1 MNATELRFLVY
12 PCRVVVC
19 ESFHTPGSTDP
30 ETHDSREY
38 ARIIPRTSETGG
50 VWITQF
56 EFAGEIEWNKHAY
69 MLTPEQR
76 RQIEA
81 AAARYA
87 EADKEA
93 TAKAKALQEYQ
104 RGKYADKAAKYGE
117 C

>member
-1 MNATELRFLVY
+1 MKTSRKNAALAVMADYNNYEVRPVSFKTIY
-12 PCRVVVC
+12 NRVFW
-19 ESFHTPGSTDP
+19 S
-30 ETHDSREY
+30 
-38 ARIIPRTSETGG
+38 
-50 VWITQF
+50 
-56 EFAGEIEWNKHAY
+56 HAY